1 MGILSRQKGPTDED
15 KQGQEGGADAAAVG
29 KAPLTLVKQCA
40 EGIRKHLKKL
50 GWEKLRLQDVRA
62 ILGSELR
69 LLGGTQM
76 VRKQWR
82 L

>member
-40 EGIRKHLKKL
+40 ERIRKHLKKL

-69 LLGGTQM
+69 LLGGTQT
-76 VRKQWR
+76 VTKQWR
-82 L
+82 V